1 MKVALVHEHL
11 AQDGGAERV
20 VQVLQDIFPD
30 APLYT
35 LIYDRNR
42 AHAAFRDKDIRTS
55 FLQKMPFGVRH
66 YQWYLT
72 MMATAVE
79 SYELEQYDVVI
90 SSSSAFAKG
99 IITRPETQHI
109 CYLHSPTRYLWS
121 DTHRYVQE
129 LSYNAAIKKVLP
141 HVLNGIRVW
150 DRAAADRV
158 DVFIAN
164 SRIVQNR
171 IAKYYRRTSDVIY
184 PPVDISRFSVA
195 KNIGDYYLTGGR
207 LVAYKR
213 FDIAVQAFNK
223 LGMPLKIFGTGPEL
237 RRLRA
242 MAKNNIEFVGRVS
255 DADLPK
261 LYQKAIAFLNPQEE
275 DFGIT
280 VIEAMASG
288 RPVIAYNAGGAM
300 ETVVPNMSGA
310 FFDDQMWESL
320 ADAVIRFKPE
330 IYHSQDIVTHAR
342 TFSTENF
349 KKNISAYIAEQH
361 NLFIH
366 NAHGN
371 E

>member
-20 VQVLQDIFPD
+20 VQVLQEIFPE

-35 LIYDRNR
+35 LVYDKND
-42 AHAAFRDKDIRTS
+42 ANPAFRGKDIRTS
-55 FLQKMPFGVRH
+55 FLQKMPFAVRH

-72 MMATAVE
+72 MMPTAVE
-79 SYELEQYDVVI
+79 SYELEKYDVVI

-99 IITRPETQHI
+99 IITRPETLHI

-141 HVLNGIRVW
+141 HILNHIRIW
-150 DRAAADRV
+150 DRVAADRV

-164 SRIVQNR
+164 SKMVQRRIE
-171 IAKYYRRTSDVIY
+171 KYYRRTSDVIY
-184 PPVDISRFSVA
+184 PPVDTSRFSLADSVG
-195 KNIGDYYLTGGR
+195 NYYLTGGR

-223 LGMPLKIFGTGPEL
+223 LGIPLKIFGTGPEL

-242 MAKNNIEFVGRVS
+242 MAKKNIEFVGRVS
-255 DADLPK
+255 DEDLPK

-280 VIEAMASG
+280 VIEAMAAG
-288 RPVIAYNAGGAM
+288 RPIIAYNAGGAM
-300 ETVVPNMSGA
+300 ETVIPNVSGV
-310 FFDDQMWESL
+310 FFEDQMWESL

-330 IYHSQDIVTHAR
+330 EYDPQQIQRHAQ
-342 TFSTENF
+342 TFSTETF
-349 KKNISAYIAEQH
+349 KKNILEYITQQH
-361 NLFIH
+361 NLFKK
-366 NAHGN
+366 
-371 E
+371 